1 MKLIVVSGRSGS
13 GKTIA
18 LRVLEDLGYYCVD
31 NLPVTLLPQLVLE
44 ARDRYDQL
52 AVSIDVRNMPDKSGD
67 IENLLGQIRQA
78 SDIEFSSIFTDADNA
93 TLIRRYGESRRLHPL
108 SRNHLSLD
116 QAIQQETHLLAPL
129 SSTADL
135 RIDTSTLSIHDLSE
149 QICERVLGR
158 KEKELVLVF
167 ESFGFKHGTPK
178 DADFVFDARFLPNPH
193 WVPELRALT
202 GLDAPVREYLQAQP
216 DVMLYSQQIETLL
229 SNWLPHLERN
239 NRSYVTVAIGCTG
252 GQHRSVFI
260 TELLAA
266 SFRARNKTVQVRHR
280 TLEKSHAPH

>member
-31 NLPVTLLPQLVLE
+31 NLPVTLLPQLVNE
-44 ARDRYDQL
+44 TRGRHDQL
-52 AVSIDVRNMPDKSGD
+52 AVSIDVRNMPEQSGD

-78 SDIEFSSIFTDADNA
+78 SDIEYSSIFTDADNA

-108 SRNHLSLD
+108 SRKHLSLD
-116 QAIQQETHLLAPL
+116 QAILQETHLLAPL

-135 RIDTSTLSIHDLSE
+135 RIDTSTLSIHDHSE
-149 QICERVLGR
+149 QICERILGR

-193 WVPELRALT
+193 WVPELRPLT
-202 GLDAPVREYLQAQP
+202 GLDGPVRDYLQAQP
-216 DVMLYSQQIETLL
+216 DVMLYSQQIDTLL

-260 TELLAA
+260 TEQLAA

-280 TLEKSHAPH
+280 TLEKQNATH

>member
-67 IENLLGQIRQA
+67 IDNLLGQIRQA

-108 SRNHLSLD
+108 SRKHLSLD

>member
-31 NLPVTLLPQLVLE
+31 NLPVTLLPQLVNE
-44 ARDRYDQL
+44 TRGRHDQL
-52 AVSIDVRNMPDKSGD
+52 AVSIDVRNMPEQSGD

-78 SDIEFSSIFTDADNA
+78 SDIEYSSIFTDADNA

-108 SRNHLSLD
+108 SRKHLSLD
-116 QAIQQETHLLAPL
+116 QAILQETHLLAPL

-149 QICERVLGR
+149 QICERILGR

-193 WVPELRALT
+193 WVPELRPLT
-202 GLDAPVREYLQAQP
+202 GLDGPVRDYLQAQP
-216 DVMLYSQQIETLL
+216 DVMLYSQQIDTLL

-260 TELLAA
+260 TEQLAA

-280 TLEKSHAPH
+280 TLEKQNATH

>member
-31 NLPVTLLPQLVLE
+31 NLPVTLLPQLVNE
-44 ARDRYDQL
+44 TRGRHDQL
-52 AVSIDVRNMPDKSGD
+52 AVSIDVRNMPEQSGD

-78 SDIEFSSIFTDADNA
+78 SDIEYSSIFTDADNT

-108 SRNHLSLD
+108 SRKHLSLD
-116 QAIQQETHLLAPL
+116 QAILQETHLLAPL

-149 QICERVLGR
+149 QICERILGR

-193 WVPELRALT
+193 WVPELRPLT
-202 GLDAPVREYLQAQP
+202 GLDGPVRDYLQAQP
-216 DVMLYSQQIETLL
+216 DVMLYSQQIDTLL

-260 TELLAA
+260 TEQLAA

-280 TLEKSHAPH
+280 TLEKQNATH

>member
-31 NLPVTLLPQLVLE
+31 NLPVTLLPQLVNE
-44 ARDRYDQL
+44 TRGRHDQL
-52 AVSIDVRNMPDKSGD
+52 AVSIDVRNMPEQSGD

-78 SDIEFSSIFTDADNA
+78 SDIEYSSIFTDSDNA

-108 SRNHLSLD
+108 SRKHLSLD
-116 QAIQQETHLLAPL
+116 QAILQETHLLAPL

-149 QICERVLGR
+149 QICERILGR

-193 WVPELRALT
+193 WVPELRPLT
-202 GLDAPVREYLQAQP
+202 GLDGPVRDYLQAQP
-216 DVMLYSQQIETLL
+216 DVMLYSQQIDTLL

-260 TELLAA
+260 TEQLAA

-280 TLEKSHAPH
+280 TLEKQNATH